1 MEASRKVPDGKF
13 VRLRL
18 DGGTA
23 TITGDFFLHPE
34 DAIGDIERIVG
45 DHADDPAA
53 VADRLDE
60 YLDETGTELVGASP
74 ATFADLLREVDT

>member
-13 VRLRL
+13 VRLRI
-18 DGGTA
+18 DEGTA

-34 DAIGDIERIVG
+34 DAIDDIERIVG
-45 DHADDPAA
+45 DYADDPTA
-53 VADRLDE
+53 VVDRLDE

-74 ATFADLLREVDT
+74 ATFADLVREAQS